1 MVIQLLLI
9 LILILIITLLNSR
22 VRKEP
27 FQNPPL
33 GLYSH
38 RLYNNGP
45 LLHRYT
51 CEGTTPSDI
60 GDISPG
66 FYWRNLPL
74 GTSSLAI
81 IMEDTTANTT
91 ANTTNS
97 NKITHWI
104 IWNIM
109 SNSELEENDKSKLI
123 GLNDFDYQ
131 GYTAPCK
138 DNTTKQFTFTLYA
151 LDILNVPNLNPQ
163 TTRKNDLLRAI
174 REHILETTTLVVYL

>member
-9 LILILIITLLNSR
+9 LTFILIITLLNSR
-22 VRKEP
+22 VRKEY
-27 FQNPPL
+27 FQNPLRPQL

-51 CEGTTPSDI
+51 CEGTTPGDI
-60 GDISPG
+60 GDISPD

-81 IMEDTTANTT
+81 IMED
-91 ANTTNS
+91 TTNS

-123 GLNDFDYQ
+123 GLNDFDNQ

-151 LDILNVPNLNPQ
+151 LDILSVPNLNPQ
-163 TTRKNDLLRAI
+163 STRKNDLLTAI
-174 REHILETTTLVVYL
+174 REHILETATLVVYL

>member
-9 LILILIITLLNSR
+9 LTLILIITLLNSR
-22 VRKEP
+22 IRKES
-27 FQNPPL
+27 FQNPPISRTSKKM

-45 LLHRYT
+45 LHPRYT
-51 CEGTTPSDI
+51 CKGTTPGDL
-60 GDISPG
+60 GDISPD
-66 FYWRNLPL
+66 FYWRNLPS

-81 IMEDTTANTT
+81 IMED
-91 ANTTNS
+91 TTNS

-109 SNSELEENDKSKLI
+109 NNSELEENDKSKLI

-151 LDILNVPNLNPQ
+151 LDILNVPNLNTQ
-163 TTRKNDLLRAI
+163 TTRKNDLLIAI
-174 REHILETTTLVVYL
+174 RDHILETATLVVYL